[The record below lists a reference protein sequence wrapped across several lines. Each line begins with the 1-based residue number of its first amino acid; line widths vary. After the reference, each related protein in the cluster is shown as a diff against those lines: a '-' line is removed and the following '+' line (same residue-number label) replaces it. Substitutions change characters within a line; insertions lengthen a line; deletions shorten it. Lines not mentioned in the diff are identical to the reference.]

1 MSTRIDDLP
10 VIATRPDQIEAAL
23 YNLWRRA
30 RQRFGTRLR
39 IELPGLKE
47 MALLLE
53 DDAWV
58 VVDQRQ
64 YDLPILAWVQ
74 FAPEGRA
81 ALHEPVR
88 CTLNYYHF
96 MASQLRAK
104 VLELM
109 HENLQTRLHPGG
121 EGK

>member
-1 MSTRIDDLP
+1 MATRIDDLP
-10 VIATRPDQIEAAL
+10 VIATRPDQLEAAL

-30 RQRFGTRLR
+30 RQRFGTPLR

-64 YDLPILAWVQ
+64 YDLPILAWVE
-74 FAPEGRA
+74 FASQGRD

-104 VLELM
+104 VLGLM
-109 HENLQTRLHPGG
+109 QENLETRLHPVGD
-121 EGK
+121 GK